1 MLRAGRAHRI
11 RETMDTSLLASLS
24 FVLITI
30 FTPGP
35 NNISSASMGVLYG
48 YRQTARYLAGIT
60 AGFFG
65 LMLLCGAAS
74 TVLLQALPS
83 YDLALRLIGAAYILY
98 LAYHTLRASYS
109 FAEGEHKL
117 LGFSRGLFLQLLNP
131 KGIVFGLTLF
141 STFLSSITGDPVLL
155 LLVALVLAS
164 LAFCAV
170 SLWALSGAFIR
181 KTLQQPR
188 VRQGVNLVLALLLVY
203 TAIEISGLFA

>member
-1 MLRAGRAHRI
+1 MN
-11 RETMDTSLLASLS
+11 TSIVATLS

-35 NNISSASMGVLYG
+35 NNISSASMGLLYG
-48 YRQTARYLAGIT
+48 YRETVKYLAGIS

-74 TVLLQALPS
+74 TALLQALPS
-83 YDLALRLIGAAYILY
+83 FQVALRPVGAAYILY

-109 FAEGEHKL
+109 FADGEHEL
-117 LGFSRGLFLQLLNP
+117 LGFWRGMFLQVLNP
-131 KGIVFGLTLF
+131 KAVVFGLTLF
-141 STFLSSITGDPVLL
+141 STFLASIAGDLL
-155 LLVALVLAS
+155 PLLAAAVALAGT
-164 LAFCAV
+164 AFCAV

-181 KTLQQPR
+181 QTLHRPR

-203 TAIEISGLFA
+203 TAIEISGIFA